1 LRIFPETATP
11 DAHRLV
17 IARGLRALADGFV
30 SILLPAYLV
39 ALGYSAFDVGVITT
53 ATLLGSAALTLFA
66 GQITARFGHRGPLL
80 AATVLML
87 ATGVAFATVQ
97 AFWPLLVIA
106 FVGTMNPSSGDVSIF
121 LPIEQSLLARSVD
134 KKDRTEL
141 FAHYSLAGAL
151 MGAVGTLLAAVPDF
165 AARIPGFT
173 DLGAMQVMFAGYG
186 ALGLAAAWC
195 YRGLIPENIHDVER
209 KPAPLGP
216 SRRVVYRMVA
226 LFSIDSFG
234 GGFVVQTILALWL
247 LQVFDLPVATTANIL
262 FWSNLLTAASFLVS
276 VRIAR
281 RIGLINTMVFTH
293 LPANLCMMAIPFTS
307 DLTVVIALLMVRSFL
322 SQMDV
327 PTRTSYVMAVVT
339 PAERPAAASLTNVPR
354 SLASA
359 ISPTISG
366 YLLAVSSFGWPFLIG
381 GALKAAYDL
390 ALLAMFRRVRPPEE
404 EEAQEEAA

>member
-66 GQITARFGHRGPLL
+66 GRITARFGHRGPLL

-404 EEAQEEAA
+404 EEAQEAA